1 MPAEPTDTVLA
12 VQQLKRE
19 IDRLTQVQADALKS
33 ATFIGMTPDEAKE
46 YDERRQKIRELVKEL
61 ALLEKAQ

>member
-46 YDERRQKIRELVKEL
+46 YDERRQKITELVKEL

>member
-1 MPAEPTDTVLA
+1 
-12 VQQLKRE
+12 
-19 IDRLTQVQADALKS
+19 
-33 ATFIGMTPDEAKE
+33 MTPDEAKE